1 MKGQWARWTVM
12 AVAASLLAAAA
23 QADETKVQ
31 RAETRVEVR
40 VQKPGEEPGVRVWVN
55 GKEVRPGEPLPA
67 GADAQISVHASVDAD
82 GPGGKKTQTKAAAS
96 RRSIRVEARS
106 EKPGEEPVVRMWV
119 DGKEVEPGKAI
130 DLGGKG
136 RVQVQV
142 QASARSGR
150 KTDERRE
157 EARPDKDRGVLGVMI
172 AHLDDETAKRADV
185 KAGAVVQ
192 GTTPG
197 SAARKAGLREGDVI
211 TAVDGKRVESP
222 RGLADYIGDRHSGDR
237 VRLEW
242 SRDGRRMRET
252 VILGTGEEGPRPET
266 VHPKQRTEQ
275 GPKERRPAK
284 DQPAGEAFLG
294 VMAAPL
300 TDEVREIAGTD
311 KGVLINSLTDG
322 SPAAKG
328 GLQPGDVIVHI
339 DDRQVHS
346 PGELVEAVGHHKPGD
361 RIHVVYYRMGKR
373 RETQV
378 ALGRRPGEGKLKK
391 DAMPLFDLPGN
402 LFGDMPQLRKY
413 FEQLRPDL
421 EEWTK
426 RFRDQQG
433 KLHPPAPAPK
443 LYPGTRPD
451 LEKPKPEREPYDV
464 GKDMGRILERLERIE
479 RRLDEMEK
487 RLQRRDR

>member
-12 AVAASLLAAAA
+12 AVAASFLATAA
-23 QADETKVQ
+23 QAGETKVR

-40 VQKPGEEPGVRVWVN
+40 
-55 GKEVRPGEPLPA
+55 
-67 GADAQISVHASVDAD
+67 AQ
-82 GPGGKKTQTKAAAS
+82 
-96 RRSIRVEARS
+96 
-106 EKPGEEPVVRMWV
+106 KPGEEPVVRIWV
-119 DGKEVEPGKAI
+119 NGKEVEPGKAI

-136 RVQVQV
+136 RVQVQ
-142 QASARSGR
+142 ASARSGP

-157 EARPDKDRGVLGVMI
+157 EARGGKDRGVLGVMI
-172 AHLDDETAKRADV
+172 APLDDATAERADV

-192 GTTPG
+192 GTVPG

-211 TAVDGKRVESP
+211 TSVDGKRVESP
-222 RGLADYIGDRHSGDR
+222 RGLADDIADRRPGDR

-242 SRDGRRMRET
+242 ARDGRRMRET
-252 VILGTGEEGPRPET
+252 VILGTGEEEQRRSTVQRKERPDE
-266 VHPKQRTEQ
+266 P
-275 GPKERRPAK
+275 PKEPPPPKDAAK
-284 DQPAGEAFLG
+284 GAFLG

-311 KGVLINSLTDG
+311 EGVLINSLTDG

-328 GLQPGDVIVHI
+328 GLQPGDVIVRI

-346 PGELVEAVGHHKPGD
+346 PAELVEAVGRHKPGD

-378 ALGRRPGEGKLKK
+378 ALGGRPGEGNLKK
-391 DAMPLFDLPGN
+391 EAMPFFDLPKD

-413 FEQLRPDL
+413 LEELRPNI

-426 RFRDQQG
+426 RFREQQG
-433 KLHPPAPAPK
+433 KPRPPAPAPK
-443 LYPGTRPD
+443 LRPGTRPAPD
-451 LEKPKPEREPYDV
+451 LGKPQPEHPPYDV

-487 RLQRRDR
+487 RLQRRQR

>member
-12 AVAASLLAAAA
+12 ALAASLLAAAA
-23 QADETKVQ
+23 QANETKVQ

-40 VQKPGEEPGVRVWVN
+40 AQKPGEEPQVRIWVN
-55 GKEVRPGEPLPA
+55 
-67 GADAQISVHASVDAD
+67 
-82 GPGGKKTQTKAAAS
+82 
-96 RRSIRVEARS
+96 
-106 EKPGEEPVVRMWV
+106 
-119 DGKEVEPGKAI
+119 GKEVEPGKAI

-136 RVQVQV
+136 RVQV

-172 AHLDDETAKRADV
+172 APLDDATAEKADV

-222 RGLADYIGDRHSGDR
+222 RGLADHMADRRPGDR

-275 GPKERRPAK
+275 RPKEPRPAK
-284 DQPAGEAFLG
+284 DQPGGEAFLG

-346 PGELVEAVGHHKPGD
+346 PGELVEAVGRHKPGD

-391 DAMPLFDLPGN
+391 EAMPLFDLPGD

-413 FEQLRPDL
+413 FEQLQPDL
-421 EEWTK
+421 EEWAK

-433 KLHPPAPAPK
+433 RPRPHGPGPAPQFAKPTPAPK
-443 LYPGTRPD
+443 IA
-451 LEKPKPEREPYDV
+451 KPKPEREPYDV

>member
-12 AVAASLLAAAA
+12 AVAASFLAAAA
-23 QADETKVQ
+23 QAGETKVR
-31 RAETRVEVR
+31 RAEARVE
-40 VQKPGEEPGVRVWVN
+40 
-55 GKEVRPGEPLPA
+55 
-67 GADAQISVHASVDAD
+67 
-82 GPGGKKTQTKAAAS
+82 
-96 RRSIRVEARS
+96 IRA
-106 EKPGEEPVVRMWV
+106 EKPGEEPQVRIWV
-119 DGKEVEPGKAI
+119 NGKEVEPGKAI

-136 RVQVQV
+136 RVQVQTG
-142 QASARSGR
+142 ARSGR
-150 KTDERRE
+150 KTDDRRE
-157 EARPDKDRGVLGVMI
+157 EARGGKDRGVLGVMI
-172 AHLDDETAKRADV
+172 APLDDATAERADV
-185 KAGAVVQ
+185 KAGAVVR

-211 TAVDGKRVESP
+211 TSVDGKRVESP
-222 RGLADYIGDRHSGDR
+222 RGLADYIADRRPGDRL
-237 VRLEW
+237 RLEW
-242 SRDGRRMRET
+242 SRGGRRMRET
-252 VILGTGEEGPRPET
+252 VVLGTGEEEQRRSAVQRKERPDE
-266 VHPKQRTEQ
+266 P
-275 GPKERRPAK
+275 PKELPPRKEPPPPK
-284 DQPAGEAFLG
+284 DAPKGAFLG

-311 KGVLINSLTDG
+311 EGVLINSLTDG

-328 GLQPGDVIVHI
+328 GLQPGDVIVRI

-346 PGELVEAVGHHKPGD
+346 PGELVEAVGRHKPGD

-378 ALGRRPGEGKLKK
+378 ALGRRPGEGELKK
-391 DAMPLFDLPGN
+391 EAMPFFDLPGD

-413 FEQLRPDL
+413 LEQLQPNL
-421 EEWTK
+421 EEWAK

-433 KLHPPAPAPK
+433 KLRPPTPAPK
-443 LYPGTRPD
+443 LRPGTRPD

-479 RRLDEMEK
+479 RRLDDLEK